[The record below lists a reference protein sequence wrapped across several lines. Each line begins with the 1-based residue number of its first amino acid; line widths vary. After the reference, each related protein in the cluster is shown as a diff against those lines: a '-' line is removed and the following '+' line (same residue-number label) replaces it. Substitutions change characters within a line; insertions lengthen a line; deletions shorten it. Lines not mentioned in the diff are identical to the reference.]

1 MSAATVKLSN
11 IEKYMVEEE
20 GFYFAKVTMF
30 KLDLRTGKTTDIVE
44 TYEGFVKQENC
55 GLIYMIR
62 PQANM
67 RSNFKKQILTLT
79 SRTISVEVG
88 A

>member
-1 MSAATVKLSN
+1 MATTTLSN
-11 IEKYMVEEE
+11 VEKYMVEEE

-30 KLDLRTGKTTDIVE
+30 KLDRRTGATTDIVE
-44 TYEGFVKQENC
+44 TYEGFIKQEES
-55 GLIYMIR
+55 GLIWMIR
-62 PQANM
+62 PEANM
-67 RSNFKKQILTLT
+67 RSSFKQTVLTVS

>member
-1 MSAATVKLSN
+1 MNTAAKLSN
-11 IEKYMVEEE
+11 IEKYMIEEE

-30 KLDLRTGKTTDIVE
+30 KQDGYAGGASNIVE
-44 TYEGFVKQENC
+44 TYEG
-55 GLIYMIR
+55 LIKESESGIIWMVR

-67 RSNFKKQILTLT
+67 RSNFKTQILTVS